1 MFDNIR
7 EDLTRGL
14 RTNHQGATGPAAM
27 IGQFFHPGTQAVL
40 VHRFGHWAWK
50 LKIPV
55 VRHILLAIYSVLKY
69 FVNIWMGVNIP
80 LSASIGEGLIIH
92 TWNGVYLPAC
102 RIGRYAYFQHG
113 VVVAYH
119 CKGIGDHVYFGP
131 GVKVIRAVKI
141 GSNVRIGANSVVL
154 DDIPDNCTVVGIPAK
169 IVKHR
174 QPLDDAVNEKEK
186 EAHEPSE
193 STQSTTA

>member
-1 MFDNIR
+1 MFENIR

-14 RTNHQGATGPAAM
+14 RTNHQGEAGVAAKVS
-27 IGQFFHPGTQAVL
+27 QFFHPGTQAVL

-50 LKIPV
+50 LRVPV
-55 VRHILLAIYSVLKY
+55 VRHVLLAVYFVLRY

-80 LSASIGEGLIIH
+80 LSAQIGEGLVIH

-131 GVKVIRAVKI
+131 GAKVIRAVKI
-141 GSNVRIGANSVVL
+141 GHNVRIGANAVVL
-154 DDIPDNCTVVGIPAK
+154 EDIPDNCTVAGIPAR
-169 IVKHR
+169 IVKHLE
-174 QPLDDAVNEKEK
+174 PLDQTSPTKE
-186 EAHEPSE
+186 EAAHEPN
-193 STQSTTA
+193 STPQPA